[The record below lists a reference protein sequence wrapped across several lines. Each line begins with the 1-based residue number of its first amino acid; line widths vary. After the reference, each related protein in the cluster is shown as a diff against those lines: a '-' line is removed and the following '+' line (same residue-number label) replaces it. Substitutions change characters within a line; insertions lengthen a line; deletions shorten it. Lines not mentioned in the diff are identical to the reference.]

1 MLIYMTQID
10 KQNKVPTEQPTLSPE
25 SDETTT
31 EQPTLSSER
40 NIPTSNQSTTESG
53 SELLVLEQN
62 GSEKQSE
69 SQVNSEK
76 KNRENDRKMEIK
88 RRSINNTWV
97 HFSFTFLI
105 ICSIFLSFFSICALK
120 NEFISLRG
128 IMVIISVLLINA
140 AAVTATYCEI
150 DNNSQ

>member
-25 SDETTT
+25 
-31 EQPTLSSER
+31 
-40 NIPTSNQSTTESG
+40 
-53 SELLVLEQN
+53 
-62 GSEKQSE
+62 
-69 SQVNSEK
+69 
-76 KNRENDRKMEIK
+76 NDRKMKIK
-88 RRSINNTWV
+88 RRSINNTGV

-120 NEFISLRG
+120 DKFINLRG

>member
-10 KQNKVPTEQPTLSPE
+10 KQNKVPTEQPTL
-25 SDETTT
+25 
-31 EQPTLSSER
+31 
-40 NIPTSNQSTTESG
+40 IP
-53 SELLVLEQN
+53 
-62 GSEKQSE
+62 
-69 SQVNSEK
+69 
-76 KNRENDRKMEIK
+76 ENDRKMKIK
-88 RRSINNTWV
+88 RRSINNTLV

-120 NEFISLRG
+120 KEFISLRG